1 MNSDSVH
8 VGITLQRATPG
19 ACIES
24 ESSLISSGGEINVTG
39 FVAGERLKNSYRLN
53 SQRWALPCTRWSRAA
68 LNLLLA
74 FALVSCASL
83 PELAPLQQSVAA
95 DSVAVG
101 KSIAPPAIQI
111 ESASGTLTPKQSQAV
126 LDRLD
131 RKAPDTG
138 IFERHLALENAVSS
152 EPLTS
157 GNKVALFQDGVS
169 TYAAMSKAILAAKD
183 HINFETYIIED
194 DEIGQAFVKSLIDK
208 QIAGVQVNLI
218 YDSVGSI
225 GTPRTFFDGL
235 KAAGASVLE
244 FNPVNPL
251 TAKKGWEI
259 NQRDHRKLLI
269 VDGKSVFLGG
279 VNISSV
285 YSSGSFG
292 RQRVVKPD
300 AKQGE
305 KRVPWRDTH
314 VQIDGPVVAS
324 FQRMFLSTWAKQKGP
339 PLKERVYFP
348 VLKAEGKEVIRAI
361 GSSSDDAPLR
371 KIANG
376 SGRSAGVED
385 TKGAPDD
392 EAAAPIYTTLL
403 SAIAS
408 AETSIFLTNAY
419 FVPDMQLI
427 DALKLAVKR
436 GVKVKIILPG
446 HTDSGLV
453 FHAGRSYY
461 QSMLEGGIEIFER
474 SDKLLHS
481 KTALIDGVWSSVGSS
496 NLDWR
501 SFLHND
507 EVVAIVLGTEFGKQ
521 MLKMFEQDLAAS
533 QQVTLDQWK
542 SRPLMLRVKESAARL
557 WAYWL

>member
-1 MNSDSVH
+1 MKK
-8 VGITLQRATPG
+8 
-19 ACIES
+19 
-24 ESSLISSGGEINVTG
+24 
-39 FVAGERLKNSYRLN
+39 LKENYRLGL
-53 SQRWALPCTRWSRAA
+53 SLGEFRSAIGGTVVLSV
-68 LNLLLA
+68 L
-74 FALVSCASL
+74 FATTLISCASL
-83 PELAPLQQSVAA
+83 PELRPLQPTVAVDSASAGKSVAT
-95 DSVAVG
+95 VATSATSTIQL
-101 KSIAPPAIQI
+101 KSAA
-111 ESASGTLTPKQSQAV
+111 GTLTAKQSQLV

-131 RKAPDTG
+131 RGAPDTG
-138 IFERHLALENAVSS
+138 IFERHLALENALSS
-152 EPLTS
+152 EPLTT
-157 GNKVALFQDGVS
+157 GNKVALFQDGRS
-169 TYAAMSKAILAAKD
+169 TYAAMDKAILAAKD
-183 HINFETYIIED
+183 HINVETYIIED
-194 DEIGQAFVKSLIDK
+194 DEIGQAFIKSLIDK
-208 QIAGVQVNLI
+208 QSAGVQVNLI

-225 GTPRTFFDGL
+225 GTPRTFFEGL
-235 KAAGASVLE
+235 TAAGASVLE

-269 VDGKSVFLGG
+269 IDGKTVFLGG

-292 RQRVVKPD
+292 RHRAVTPD
-300 AKQGE
+300 TKTGE

-324 FQRMFLSTWAKQKGP
+324 FQRLFLSTWAKQKGE
-339 PLKERVYFP
+339 PLKPRVYFP

-371 KIANG
+371 RTASSGIAVT
-376 SGRSAGVED
+376 ALTAD
-385 TKGAPDD
+385 TRAAVGPDAPADK
-392 EAAAPIYTTLL
+392 AAAPIYTTLL
-403 SAIAS
+403 SAIANS
-408 AETSIFLTNAY
+408 ETSIFLTNAY
-419 FVPDMQLI
+419 FVPDLQLI
-427 DALKLAVKR
+427 EALKLAVKR
-436 GVKVKIILPG
+436 GVNVKIILPG

-461 QSMLEGGIEIFER
+461 QSMLEGGIEIYER

-481 KTALIDGVWSSVGSS
+481 KTVLIDGVWSSVGSS

-507 EVVAIVLGTEFGKQ
+507 EVVAIVLGTAFGTQ

-533 QQVTLDQWK
+533 QQVTLEQWE
-542 SRPLMLRVKESAARL
+542 SRPLLLRVKESAARL